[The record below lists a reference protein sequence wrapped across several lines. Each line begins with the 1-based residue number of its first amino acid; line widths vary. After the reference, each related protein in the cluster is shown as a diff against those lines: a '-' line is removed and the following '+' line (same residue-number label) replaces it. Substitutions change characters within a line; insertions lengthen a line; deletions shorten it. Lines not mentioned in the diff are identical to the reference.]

1 MCSLM
6 SGLLHQE
13 PGIDLE
19 GLLQSVRKRKTGL
32 LLNANRSKMAAHKH
46 LCSTNFSVI
55 ILHSKFVNYL
65 DLMNDGRH
73 SRFGLSPQFFISTVL
88 PTTHSLE

>member
-1 MCSLM
+1 MCPLV

-13 PGIDLE
+13 PGFDLE

-46 LCSTNFSVI
+46 LCFTNFS
-55 ILHSKFVNYL
+55 
-65 DLMNDGRH
+65 
-73 SRFGLSPQFFISTVL
+73 
-88 PTTHSLE
+88 SL

>member
-1 MCSLM
+1 MCRLM

-32 LLNANRSKMAAHKH
+32 LLNANRRKMRDHKH
-46 LCSTNFSVI
+46 LCSTNLSVI
-55 ILHSKFVNYL
+55 ILHYIFVNYL
-65 DLMNDGRH
+65 DLMNEGRH
-73 SRFGLSPQFFISTVL
+73 N
-88 PTTHSLE
+88 